1 LLAFIFYNLI
11 MSDDLQN
18 QTPVADVPQ
27 VADQQPD
34 TIAETEVTS
43 QLEVQQPEAQVSEQA
58 HEEDSKKIAEDEL
71 KQKRLE
77 GKMSKLEKE
86 ANEAKQYKQQLDT
99 LTTWIKSDDVA
110 YKRAL
115 ISSGY
120 SEQQAEEQLKS
131 LKA

>member
-1 LLAFIFYNLI
+1 